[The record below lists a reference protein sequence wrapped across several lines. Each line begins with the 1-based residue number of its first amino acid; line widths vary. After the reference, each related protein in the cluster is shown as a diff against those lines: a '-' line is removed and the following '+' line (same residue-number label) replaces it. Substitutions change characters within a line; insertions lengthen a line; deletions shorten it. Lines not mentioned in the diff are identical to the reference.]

1 MKHYLLI
8 TALFFF
14 SSICKSQVTYWENGN
29 KKTEGNRNNGKY
41 IEYHENGNIQSE
53 FNYRNGLLNG
63 EILHYYKSGELESKS
78 NFLNNQETGESVI
91 YHENGQVSQKMTYK
105 NGQWNGAVI
114 TYYSSG
120 KMKSKSMYFNG
131 KQHGEDI
138 GYFNNGSTK
147 FKGSFING
155 KQSGDYFE
163 YDENGNLNSR
173 WCYVDGDIKKMYNY
187 YSNGQLSDS
196 GSFVNM
202 VRIGEHKKYYIDG
215 KIHIDE
221 KYDNGKLLRSIVYSQ
236 SGQVVREEICKDPRN
251 CETTEYFKNGKLKY
265 KSKKTNDVYVGVV
278 EYDKDGVV
286 VRQEGCYANSS
297 TSTNSS
303 STTPSYTSSNS
314 NLTPEQGVKVKE
326 GVVKLMEYLN
336 SKNYSAGLSL
346 NNQLISQFPS
356 YYPLYVMRGTFKGA
370 LKNYTDA
377 INDLNKLI
385 NNSRGFEE
393 FIPKAYYLKAIC
405 LFELNDKNG
414 GCELVEKVIQSGDK
428 EFLSEAEKLQSEKCN
443 AQNETNC
450 NFTFKRPQLTF
461 TFVDNRKMC
470 CYCREKYAQ
479 YTTKSDSEAKGEE
492 TMFYFGELFSS
503 HCHQVK
509 ASDQHIQEDIIRL
522 SKFVLDNYGLL
533 SYIQFPAAAGG
544 ELMAMKL
551 NEYSSS
557 YVHNPYVSTNRKVNK
572 YNVETFC
579 GPECQDKCSL
589 ISSCKCK

>member
-1 MKHYLLI
+1 LTKSFYLK
-8 TALFFF
+8 AVCLFE
-14 SSICKSQVTYWENGN
+14 INN
-29 KKTEGNRNNGKY
+29 KADGCFYLQKVINSNEK
-41 IEYHENGNIQSE
+41 E
-53 FNYRNGLLNG
+53 FKA
-63 EILHYYKSGELESKS
+63 E
-78 NFLNNQETGESVI
+78 
-91 YHENGQVSQKMTYK
+91 
-105 NGQWNGAVI
+105 AV
-114 TYYSSG
+114 
-120 KMKSKSMYFNG
+120 K
-131 KQHGEDI
+131 
-138 GYFNNGSTK
+138 
-147 FKGSFING
+147 
-155 KQSGDYFE
+155 
-163 YDENGNLNSR
+163 LNS
-173 WCYVDGDIKKMYNY
+173 
-187 YSNGQLSDS
+187 
-196 GSFVNM
+196 
-202 VRIGEHKKYYIDG
+202 
-215 KIHIDE
+215 E
-221 KYDNGKLLRSIVYSQ
+221 KCGPSL
-236 SGQVVREEICKDPRN
+236 
-251 CETTEYFKNGKLKY
+251 TT
-265 KSKKTNDVYVGVV
+265 
-278 EYDKDGVV
+278 
-286 VRQEGCYANSS
+286 SS
-297 TSTNSS
+297 
-303 STTPSYTSSNS
+303 SSNS
-314 NLTPEQGVKVKE
+314 NLTPEQGAKVKE
-326 GVVKLMEYLN
+326 GVVKLKEYLN